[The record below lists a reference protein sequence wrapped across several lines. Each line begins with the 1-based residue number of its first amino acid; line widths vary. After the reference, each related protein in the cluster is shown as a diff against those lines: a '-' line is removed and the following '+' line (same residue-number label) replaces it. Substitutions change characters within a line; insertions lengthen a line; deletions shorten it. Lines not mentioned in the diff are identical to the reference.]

1 MPRMRTFGLLVLY
14 VGSQLTAIA
23 LAAPFLSLGL
33 QTNANPSSVGNIL
46 PFLVVIVAAPLLILL
61 FARQAPNTLYLLRYL
76 LLGAIAFALVYTLD
90 PAFSLLFPQSLTLS
104 IGYALDWAAPLALLV
119 ASLAFLTLLLE
130 PQWYAVD
137 LVGFL
142 AAGSLTAILGIS
154 LGILPA
160 LLLLGALMVYDAV
173 AVYGTKHMISL
184 ADVVADMKLP
194 ILMVVPEE
202 RGFDYTRTSPLKQ
215 VRERVRAAPAEREAT
230 FMGLGDVIIPGV
242 LVVSAYTFLP
252 AHPLVLGVAANL
264 LVAIITILGS
274 LGGYTLLMR
283 LVERGN
289 AQAGLPFLN
298 GGAILGFVVAYVAFF
313 HSFGLGITWPP
324 F

>member
-23 LAAPFLSLGL
+23 LAAPFLNLGL
-33 QTNANPSSVGNIL
+33 QTNANPSSLGNIL
-46 PFLVVIVAAPLLILL
+46 PFIVVIVAAPLLILL

-90 PAFSLLFPQSLTLS
+90 PAFSLLLPQTLTLS
-104 IGYALDWAAPLALLV
+104 IGYALDWATPLALMV

-160 LLLLGALMVYDAV
+160 LVLLGALMVYDAV
-173 AVYGTKHMISL
+173 AVYGTKHMVSL

-202 RGFDYTRTSPLKQ
+202 RGFDYTRSSPLKQ
-215 VRERVRAAPAEREAT
+215 VRERVREAPSERQAT

-252 AHPLVLGVAANL
+252 VHPLVLGVGANL
-264 LVAIITILGS
+264 VISLITILGS
-274 LGGYTLLMR
+274 LGGYAVLMR
-283 LVERGN
+283 LVDRGS

-298 GGAILGFVVAYVAFF
+298 GGAILGFVVAYVALF
-313 HSFGLGITWPP
+313 HSLGLGITWPP